1 MKEER
6 IGIMEELEQIKLE
19 YSTLKEDL
27 EKERIINKELMESAF
42 KANVKTI
49 MNDKKISLIA
59 GAVAAVALLVIGYL
73 YSTPMEYL
81 VILEIFVFALIAAN
95 IIFYKKYDLDQLPFS
110 DVLTSSK
117 IMRNFRKAYTRMI
130 YIVWAVLIM
139 ILIGFCP
146 KILAVWS
153 TPLKAWCAIGFL
165 SIAVAVGLAVEYR
178 YSKKILE
185 CCDGIIKRLDDFK
198 EQ

>member
-6 IGIMEELEQIKLE
+6 IGTMEELEQIKLE

-42 KANVKTI
+42 KANVKAI

-73 YSTPMEYL
+73 YSTPVKYL
-81 VILEIFVFALIAAN
+81 AILEIFVFAGIAAN
-95 IIFYKKYDLDQLPFS
+95 IFFYKKYDLNRLALC

-117 IMRNFRKAYTRMI
+117 TMREFKKVYTRMVF
-130 YIVWAVLIM
+130 IVWVVAL
-139 ILIGFCP
+139 LLLGWFCP
-146 KILAVWS
+146 RIIAAWS
-153 TPLKAWCAIGFL
+153 TPLKAFCAIAFL
-165 SIAVAVGLAVEYR
+165 AIVVTICLAVEYR

-185 CCDGIIKRLDDFK
+185 CCDDIIKRLDDFK